1 MANIN
6 RKLFKQNSAKK
17 VLISFLKLIDDEFD
31 DDDND
36 ELYKCFAVDGD
47 DNEDDFNV
55 DDDNF

>member
-47 DNEDDFNV
+47 DNKDDFNV
-55 DDDNF
+55 VDDNF

>member
-17 VLISFLKLIDDEFD
+17 VLISFLKLIDEFD
-31 DDDND
+31 VDDND

-47 DNEDDFNV
+47 DNKDDFNV
-55 DDDNF
+55 VDDNF